1 MNNIDITEEIR
12 YSRSAADRAIVK
24 IIRNNS
30 DAKDKVTELTTLYNK
45 IASVDKNK
53 YVSELDLV
61 ANLIAVFSR

>member
-1 MNNIDITEEIR
+1 MNNIDITEEMR
-12 YSRSAADRAIVK
+12 YSRSAADRSILK
-24 IIRNNS
+24 IIRSNP
-30 DAKDKVTELTTLYNK
+30 DDKDRVTELTTLYNK